1 MESSTVASGKG
12 FRIDRLVVGELATNC
27 YLLVNRGSSRAF
39 LIDPGAEG
47 EAIQSVIRAQS
58 IEIAAI
64 INTHGHLDHIGAD
77 EFLRTALDVPIWIH
91 EADGDCLTNPLKNL
105 SFMTGFERKMLP
117 ADRLLK
123 HGDKLELGSE
133 ALSVLHTPGHTPG
146 SICLAA
152 DRYVITG
159 DTLFVDSI
167 GRTDLPGSDED
178 EMFRSLKKI
187 LAATKGDPL
196 ILPGHGGF
204 DNFKLIRRT
213 NPFLDG
219 G

>member
-1 MESSTVASGKG
+1 MESAAVASGKT
-12 FRIDRLVVGELATNC
+12 FLIDRFVVGELATNC
-27 YLLVNRGSSRAF
+27 YLLISTQCNRAF

-47 EAIQSVIRAQS
+47 EATQSAIKARS
-58 IEIAAI
+58 IKVEAI

-77 EFLRTALDVPIWIH
+77 EFLRTALDAPVWIH
-91 EADGDCLTNPLKNL
+91 QADADCLTDPLKNL
-105 SFMTGFERKMLP
+105 SFMGGFERKMLP

-123 HGDKLELGSE
+123 EGDELALGSE
-133 ALSVLHTPGHTPG
+133 ALTVLHTPGHTPG
-146 SICLAA
+146 SICLVANS
-152 DRYVITG
+152 YVITG

-167 GRTDLPGSDED
+167 GRTDLPGGDED

-187 LAATKGDPL
+187 LVALNGDPL

-204 DNFKLIRRT
+204 DNFKLIRKT

-219 G
+219 R